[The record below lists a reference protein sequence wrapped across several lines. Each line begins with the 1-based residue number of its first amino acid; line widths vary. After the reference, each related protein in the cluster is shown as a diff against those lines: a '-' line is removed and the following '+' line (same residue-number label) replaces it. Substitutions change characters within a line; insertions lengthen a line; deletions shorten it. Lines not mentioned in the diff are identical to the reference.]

1 MSLDLQMLPNVI
13 STVSLIVFLIGRLLV
28 NKNLKLHIY
37 MMSSAMVVDILLV
50 LSLVIFRNALG
61 TVLSGNLN
69 WLLVV
74 HILIAVSTIIG
85 YGFAFY
91 FGLQLKKGNRSFLKP
106 MKTIDPYILSLRIL
120 TSHTSW
126 LLMMM

>member
-1 MSLDLQMLPNVI
+1 MSLDLQILPNVI

-28 NKNLKLHIY
+28 KKNLKLHIY
-37 MMSSAMVVDILLV
+37 MMSSAMFVDILLV
-50 LSLVIFRNALG
+50 VALVIFRNALG
-61 TVLSGNLN
+61 TVFSGNLN

-74 HILIAVSTIIG
+74 HILIAITTVIS

-91 FGLQLKKGNRSFLKP
+91 FGIQLKKGNLSFLKP
-106 MKTIDPYILSLRIL
+106 MKRIDPYVLALRIL